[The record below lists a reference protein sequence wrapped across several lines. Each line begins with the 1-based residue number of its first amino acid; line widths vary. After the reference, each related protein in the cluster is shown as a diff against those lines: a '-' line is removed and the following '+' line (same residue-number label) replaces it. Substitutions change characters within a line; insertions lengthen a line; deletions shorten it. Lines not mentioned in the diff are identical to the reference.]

1 MSDSS
6 GSASRR
12 RSGDFWSCSDVDIAQ
27 FWEDGFLI
35 VPELFRPDEAELL
48 HRVSKAEEHGQP
60 DENGVQPIMWLFS
73 TRDAADKEDIFNAV
87 VHSRRMVDTM
97 MRLLG
102 DEVYVYHYKMAMK
115 TKDNPMSDL
124 ETNGQDT
131 GRNNEWVWHQ
141 DYVRCTVFPLCVI
154 SLLRLI
160 VRSGFT
166 GVLVQLWRAV
176 SGLCVMFCGCGR
188 VHTGEWLP
196 PGHQGQPQAGALEP

>member
-1 MSDSS
+1 MILAKYAAGAARGRRIRSGYLGALFFGGMLRSSPRRGMSDSS
-6 GSASRR
+6 ASR
-12 RSGDFWSCSDVDIAQ
+12 SDFWSCSDADVRK

-73 TRDAADKEDIFNAV
+73 TRDAANKEDIFNAV

-115 TKDNPMSDL
+115 TKDNPLTKQL
-124 ETNGQDT
+124 EIGDARSH
-131 GRNNEWVWHQ
+131 GRSRHWVA
-141 DYVRCTVFPLCVI
+141 P
-154 SLLRLI
+154 
-160 VRSGFT
+160 
-166 GVLVQLWRAV
+166 RA
-176 SGLCVMFCGCGR
+176 
-188 VHTGEWLP
+188 
-196 PGHQGQPQAGALEP
+196 